1 MSIWTREVEAPRF
14 SILEWFWK
22 RWPVF
27 LVLAV
32 IVYLIYGFFQCGIM
46 TARWIKR
53 RRAAK
58 ANPDQRDPEKDAVS
72 ALVALGYKKN
82 ESVDAVKRA
91 MKGLKPGTPVEE
103 LLKRSLKYV

>member
-1 MSIWTREVEAPRF
+1 MSIWTREIEVRRF
-14 SILEWFWK
+14 GLLDWFWK

-53 RRAAK
+53 RRAARRAAKEAKK
-58 ANPDQRDPEKDAVS
+58 AAKIVP
-72 ALVALGYKKN
+72 
-82 ESVDAVKRA
+82 
-91 MKGLKPGTPVEE
+91 
-103 LLKRSLKYV
+103 SLAPRRCIPYGRCKSKQSTGA